1 MNNLFTSIILVATI
15 CLSTCS
21 TINPNPNNMQKRGCP
36 IKKETT
42 SILYTYAYNSGI
54 AVRKEYSITPDSVVW
69 RYIDHRNGFTLSD
82 KVEYDKMEYEA
93 LIDTLSQVAFKV
105 RQVKTSPSS
114 GGGGYA
120 YAFFD
125 SNGKYLGFGVVNYI
139 ASGDNKT
146 AEDAIKQFLY
156 DHKTAGEQA
165 EEEAQDKG
173 LLHIDMEE
181 FPESLVP
188 YRVK

>member
-1 MNNLFTSIILVATI
+1 MNNLFTSIILATTI
-15 CLSTCS
+15 CLSTCI
-21 TINPNPNNMQKRGCP
+21 TNNPNPTTMQKSKCP

-54 AVRKEYSITPDSVVW
+54 GVRKEYSITPDSVVW
-69 RYIDHRNGFTLSD
+69 KYIDIRNGFTLSD
-82 KVEYDKMEYEA
+82 KVEYDRKEFDA

-105 RQVKTSPSS
+105 RQVKSTPSS
-114 GGGGYA
+114 GSGGYA

-125 SNGKYLGFGVVNYI
+125 DNGKYLGYGVVNNI
-139 ASGDNKT
+139 ASGDNQI
-146 AEDAIKQFLY
+146 AEDAIKQFLH
-156 DHKTAGEQA
+156 DHKTAGEQVA
-165 EEEAQDKG
+165 EEAIEKN